1 MISSFKD
8 IALVASIKR
17 ALEELGFTTP
27 TEIQAKAIPQLIE
40 TKNVDFHGQAQTG
53 TGKTLAFG
61 LPLLHHIDP
70 TNKSV
75 QALIV
80 APTRELV
87 VQIAESLQAVA
98 KYSQIKITTI
108 YGGVSMQ
115 DQLHVLKNSGVQVVV
130 GTPGRLNDHLR
141 RKTLKLNTL
150 QTIVL
155 DEADIMLDMGFKEE
169 IDEIL
174 NNCNKERNIWLFS
187 ATVKGGIEDL
197 KNSHMR
203 NPVSVRVS
211 KSDVGNKQVKQYYCV
226 VPSRNRLAALSRF
239 IDKSLNFYGLIFC
252 PTKILAGEVA
262 EVLLKRGYKASALH
276 GDMNQASRNRV
287 IKRFKDNQVQILVAT
302 DVAAR
307 GIDVADLTH
316 VINYC
321 IPEDQE
327 SYVHRIGR
335 TGRAGKEGTA
345 ITFINPSEVSRIKR
359 LQQRFGLDI
368 KPIDVPSIE
377 DIAGVRVQEAAEYVA
392 LASHKDK
399 HSGAYLDTLR
409 GLVTEYEQSDLINV
423 VVNSLHDL
431 FFKHIKQEA
440 EISFTPASK
449 FNEYGDE
456 SDSRGRGNGRRGD
469 RDRSD
474 RRDRGDRGERQGSRL
489 ADGHEEL
496 ALNVGSDDKITK
508 TDLVSFLE
516 QNAKV
521 NGHDLGKIK
530 LIKRCSFISVPSPI
544 VNRVIQSLDGKKFGG
559 RQVRVRR
566 TGE

>member
-1 MISSFKD
+1 MISSFSD
-8 IALVASIKR
+8 IPLIATLKR
-17 ALEELGFTTP
+17 ALEELGFTKP
-27 TEIQAKAIPQLIE
+27 TEIQAKAIPQLLE

-61 LPLLHHIDP
+61 LPLLHHIDAS
-70 TNKSV
+70 NKQV

-87 VQIAESLQAVA
+87 VQIAESLQQVA
-98 KYSQIKITTI
+98 KYSSIKITTI

-115 DQLHVLKNSGVQVVV
+115 DQLRALKNDGVQVIV

-141 RKTLKLNTL
+141 RKTLKLSVL

-174 NNCNKERNIWLFS
+174 NNCPKERNIWLFS
-187 ATVKGGIEDL
+187 ATVKGGIESI
-197 KNSHMR
+197 KSSHMR
-203 NPVSVRVS
+203 NPMSVRVS
-211 KSDVGNKQVKQYYCV
+211 KTDIGNKQVKQYYCT
-226 VPSRNRLAALSRF
+226 VPARQRLVALTRF

-262 EVLLKRGYKASALH
+262 EILLKRGYKASALH
-276 GDMNQASRNRV
+276 GDMNQAARNRV

-359 LQQRFGLDI
+359 LQQRFGLEI

-377 DIAGVRVQEAAEYVA
+377 DIAGVRVQEAAEYMA
-392 LASHKDK
+392 LSSHKDK
-399 HSGAYLDTLR
+399 HTGAYLDTLR
-409 GLVTEYEQSDLINV
+409 SLVTEYEHADLINV

-440 EISFTPASK
+440 DISFAPASRSD
-449 FNEYGDE
+449 YGDDSE
-456 SDSRGRGNGRRGD
+456 SRGRGRRGD
-469 RDRSD
+469 RGDRGGDRERRGGDRSD
-474 RRDRGDRGERQGSRL
+474 RGASRL

-508 TDLVSFLE
+508 TDLVTFLM
-516 QNAKV
+516 QTAKV
-521 NGHDLGKIK
+521 NSSDLGKIK

>member
-8 IALVASIKR
+8 IALAASLKR

-27 TEIQAKAIPQLIE
+27 TEIQAKAIPQLIDA
-40 TKNVDFHGQAQTG
+40 KNIDFHGQAQTG

-70 TNKSV
+70 TNKQV

-87 VQIAESLQAVA
+87 VQIAESLQQVA

-115 DQLHVLKNSGVQVVV
+115 DQLHVLKNNGVQVVV

-141 RKTLKLNTL
+141 RKTLKLNVL

-174 NNCNKERNIWLFS
+174 NNCSKERNIWLFS

-203 NPVSVRVS
+203 NPISVRVS
-211 KSDVGNKQVKQYYCV
+211 KSDVGNKQVKQYYCI

-239 IDKSLNFYGLIFC
+239 IDKSLSFYGLIFC

-345 ITFINPSEVSRIKR
+345 ITFINPSEISRIKR

-392 LASHKDK
+392 LSSHKDK

-409 GLVTEYEQSDLINV
+409 GLVTEYEQADLINV

-431 FFKHIKQEA
+431 FFKHIKQETD
-440 EISFTPASK
+440 ISFTPASK
-449 FNEYGDE
+449 FSDFGDE
-456 SDSRGRGNGRRGD
+456 SESRGRGRRGD
-469 RDRSD
+469 RNDRGGE
-474 RRDRGDRGERQGSRL
+474 RRDRGDRGPSRL

-508 TDLVSFLE
+508 TDLVTFLT

-521 NGHDLGKIK
+521 NGQDLGKIK